1 MTSCVVRIFEDGHRG
16 TGGDAGVYGA
26 RAARWR
32 EARRRKERWAPCALW
47 ICSLRYVQQQWC
59 MCWFGCNYEV
69 QSESGGEGGRHAR
82 ASHAATCPQWCRVAN
97 CSGFTPS
104 FACMLWLDGVPA
116 PQVNEDFFQK
126 TTSGGVIT
134 VVAYS
139 FMMLLFLTETRES
152 GPASDLAVG
161 REPLTSSTAHLP
173 STLTW

>member
-1 MTSCVVRIFEDGHRG
+1 
-16 TGGDAGVYGA
+16 
-26 RAARWR
+26 
-32 EARRRKERWAPCALW
+32 
-47 ICSLRYVQQQWC
+47 
-59 MCWFGCNYEV
+59 
-69 QSESGGEGGRHAR
+69 
-82 ASHAATCPQWCRVAN
+82 
-97 CSGFTPS
+97 
-104 FACMLWLDGVPA
+104 MLWLDGVPA